1 VKFISTPAPDVEPQY
16 SIQCQFEFDTPENF
30 REAAKAVGAKV
41 LGDISN
47 FSNKEP
53 ILSVGDEVT
62 LFAA

>member
-1 VKFISTPAPDVEPQY
+1 VKFISTPTPDVEPQY
-16 SIQCQFEFDTPENF
+16 SIQCQFEFETPEHF
-30 REAAKAVGAKV
+30 KEAAKAVGPKV
-41 LGDISN
+41 VGDIPN